1 MAGGLCGAERR
12 HTMNRSAEAEWVRRQ
27 AEIMREKADKA
38 QNDKERDFYRCEA
51 DNYAAWLARLEKDLK
66 TP

>member
-1 MAGGLCGAERR
+1 
-12 HTMNRSAEAEWVRRQ
+12 MNRTAEAEWVRRQ

-51 DNYAAWLARLEKDLK
+51 ENYDGWLARLEKESS
-66 TP
+66 